1 MGILD
6 FLKSGNKK
14 KKKKKSGF
22 SLGSFSFGGLSK
34 SSGKSG
40 NKISGFKI
48 NKIVPSFKGL
58 KDLQPKF
65 LTNKVAPIAKSI
77 LPEKEMKIIEDLPI
91 VKDIAKVIPDFDPTK
106 MMEMNN
112 SMSSQI
118 SKLSTAL
125 YAKTASSITDI
136 SKQLSQ
142 GQSKFGEIGKS
153 QAFLQNQMGK
163 SQLQITDSMKTMS
176 SQISQSQQAL
186 SDSISRSQQSVS
198 DSMSKMS
205 NQISQSQTQMTATL
219 GAYSA
224 KMTNLGE
231 TVTKFGADLGGQLSQ
246 GFTQL
251 ADAYMGTKEAIYDGF
266 AELGTGLTTSIDKVA
281 SGEWVSDL
289 ISNSPF
295 GKFWK
300 KYGVIILVVGGIV
313 TVIVIIV
320 VIKYVIPAVAPVAM
334 SAMKSTP
341 YGAVAS
347 TILENR

>member
-14 KKKKKSGF
+14 EKKKKSGF

-40 NKISGFKI
+40 GSGFKI

-58 KDLQPKF
+58 AALQPKF

-106 MMEMNN
+106 MMEMTN

-163 SQLQITDSMKTMS
+163 SQLITDSMKTMS

-205 NQISQSQTQMTATL
+205 NQISQSQTQVTATL

-251 ADAYMGTKEAIYDGF
+251 ADAYMGTKEAIYGGF
-266 AELGTGLTTSIDKVA
+266 AELGTGLTTSIDKIA

>member
-14 KKKKKSGF
+14 EKKKKSGF

-40 NKISGFKI
+40 GSGFKI